1 VSEGWAGRRNGDLLR
16 LMRERGF
23 ATLVT
28 VDRNLAFQQNVA
40 ATGLAVVVVH
50 ARSNR
55 VEDLRPLAPVI
66 LAAIAHTRRARDAR
80 SRLTARRRVRDI
92 ECREVV
98 MPRGRRYDNAFEAV
112 GFDNAEAEH
121 LRIRA
126 DLMLEAST

>member
-1 VSEGWAGRRNGDLLR
+1 MTSPPGRVLLDECVPRRFERDLHGLDVSHVVSEGWAGRRNGDLLR

-66 LAAIAHTRRARDAR
+66 LAAIAHSPAGHVTRVCA
-80 SRLTARRRVRDI
+80 
-92 ECREVV
+92 
-98 MPRGRRYDNAFEAV
+98 
-112 GFDNAEAEH
+112 
-121 LRIRA
+121 
-126 DLMLEAST
+126 